1 MRKIENSSDQ
11 VANKEDSIVTVSS
24 TNSSWSIGTLPD
36 RTEDL
41 KLLYGNFET
50 IDVESRVDTHIN
62 ICLLG
67 RTVDEKGSITVSS
80 NDESWSIGSIRD
92 RTEDLKLLFG
102 GAKSLFLEDFDPG
115 KIRNMPIF
123 IQLVSPL
130 FCKFVSGMEHSTP
143 TKLNDTGNTKS
154 RDDVDKPTE

>member
-1 MRKIENSSDQ
+1 MRTIEHSSDL

-24 TNSSWSIGTLPD
+24 TNSSWSIGSIPD

-41 KLLYGNFET
+41 KLLYGNLKKNDF
-50 IDVESRVDTHIN
+50 ESRVDTQFN

-67 RTVDEKGSITVSS
+67 RTVEEEGSITASS
-80 NDESWSIGSIRD
+80 NDESWSIGTIPD

-115 KIRNMPIF
+115 KIKNMPIF

-130 FCKFVSGMEHSTP
+130 FFQIRLRNGTF
-143 TKLNDTGNTKS
+143 DTN
-154 RDDVDKPTE
+154 